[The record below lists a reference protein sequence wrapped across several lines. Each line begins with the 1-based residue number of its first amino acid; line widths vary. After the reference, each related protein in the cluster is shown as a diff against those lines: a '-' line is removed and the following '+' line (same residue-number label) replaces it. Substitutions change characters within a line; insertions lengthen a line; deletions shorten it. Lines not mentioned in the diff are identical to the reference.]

1 MKCSELMRILKR
13 DGWFP
18 FSKKGSHIK
27 LKHPTK
33 TGVLIF
39 PDHGSNEIEAV
50 YLDLCATIGREVRVE
65 YADGHSEIGP
75 AVSIS
80 PNGELVLANG
90 VHVLAAD
97 IIHLR

>member
-1 MKCSELMRILKR
+1 MRILKR

-39 PDHGSNEIEAV
+39 PDHGSNEIGKGLENKILKQAG
-50 YLDLCATIGREVRVE
+50 LK
-65 YADGHSEIGP
+65 
-75 AVSIS
+75 
-80 PNGELVLANG
+80 
-90 VHVLAAD
+90 
-97 IIHLR
+97 